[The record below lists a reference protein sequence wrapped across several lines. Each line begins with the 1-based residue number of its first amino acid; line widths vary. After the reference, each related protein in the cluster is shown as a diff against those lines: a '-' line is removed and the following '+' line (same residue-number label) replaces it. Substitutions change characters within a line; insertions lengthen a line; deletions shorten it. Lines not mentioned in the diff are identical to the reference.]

1 LYLAEIASKRGFYL
15 KKERTKMDKS
25 AIIQQINKI
34 IEDVARMKKLIET
47 LQARLKHTET
57 KTVYYRRT
65 DK

>member
-1 LYLAEIASKRGFYL
+1 
-15 KKERTKMDKS
+15 MDKS